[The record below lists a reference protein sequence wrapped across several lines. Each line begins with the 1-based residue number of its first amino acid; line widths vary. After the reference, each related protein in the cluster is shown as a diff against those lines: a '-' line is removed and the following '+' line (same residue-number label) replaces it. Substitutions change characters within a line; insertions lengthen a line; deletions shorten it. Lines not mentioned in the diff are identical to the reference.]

1 MALGLWI
8 NILIGIIAFITT
20 TAIGFVLGVGMFAAL
35 AFIPTFLQ
43 MSSGASAAVS
53 GLLTLPMVGLMA
65 TFIGSGITITRTGNT
80 VSTRSRAPHRWR
92 CPDGPDDPRRPTP
105 IWLIC
110 VYLLIFGIG
119 LGLIMQVVV
128 LVAQNAV
135 PANQIGAAT

>member
-1 MALGLWI
+1 MDL
-8 NILIGIIAFITT
+8 TT
-20 TAIGFVLGVGMFAAL
+20 LAA
-35 AFIPTFLQ
+35 
-43 MSSGASAAVS
+43 
-53 GLLTLPMVGLMA
+53 
-65 TFIGSGITITRTGNT
+65 
-80 VSTRSRAPHRWR
+80 
-92 CPDGPDDPRRPTP
+92 PTP